1 MASKYRKLAIVSFLV
16 AWHGACNYKNCQ
28 AAAIATGTYPCN
40 EEIPLS
46 SHFVKELNPI
56 YQERARAHQQ
66 YVDSSLN
73 INGKVITDDDVLD
86 EINQYLIDN
95 EAPEYCLKKE
105 IESYAEAIESI
116 AAIEEN
122 GAKLL
127 SAFPKYVDDDG
138 QVQKMFF

>member
-1 MASKYRKLAIVSFLV
+1 M
-16 AWHGACNYKNCQ
+16 
-28 AAAIATGTYPCN
+28 
-40 EEIPLS
+40 
-46 SHFVKELNPI
+46 
-56 YQERARAHQQ
+56 
-66 YVDSSLN
+66 
-73 INGKVITDDDVLD
+73 ITDDDVLD
-86 EINQYLIDN
+86 KINQYLIDN

-116 AAIEEN
+116 VAIEEN